1 MTIYI
6 YGSESFKSEI
16 NAVLRHSNIKFRLD
30 DKGEVKEL
38 KTLEELKAAI
48 EENPNNIYLIDDSKI
63 IKKNILTDK
72 IKFLKPK
79 DGIEQEYLLDH
90 GIGDVSVDSIDE
102 LSKHIIRRLD
112 SIVEKEDDIEDIQ
125 DSIIEIV
132 EGAYEED
139 SDEKTS
145 EDYIVEQIEEI
156 NTTNDDNDKSIK
168 EEEVEEVTL
177 DDELS
182 ALLSSSKDDD
192 DSFFEEENE
201 YSNMSDEDAL
211 ADILN
216 QVEEVEIP
224 ESRVKKE
231 VEDESEFEP
240 SSNLDD
246 LLVQLEESHNEQV
259 DSNLEENIENRSS
272 EDLEDL
278 QDVLNQIEETSIPEQ
293 KEEDNTVDPLMDLS
307 FDDNLDN
314 IKNNEK
320 SIEVK
325 EVPNTQGENMSDDFS
340 EFDTLSE
347 NDILAALNSVDN
359 VTVTKEDK
367 SQENITQASNSS
379 NSVDVNSANTDD
391 IAKLITQLLNNKT
404 LEITI
409 KVKE

>member
-6 YGSESFKSEI
+6 YGSDSFKNEI
-16 NAVLRHSNIKFRLD
+16 NDVLRHSNIKFRLD
-30 DKGEVKEL
+30 DRGEIKEL
-38 KTLEELKAAI
+38 NTLNELKNAI

-63 IKKNILTDK
+63 IKKSILTDK

-90 GIGDVSVDSIDE
+90 GIGDVSVDSIEE

-112 SIVEKEDDIEDIQ
+112 SVLGKEENIEDIQ

-139 SDEKTS
+139 SNSNAS
-145 EDYIVEQIEEI
+145 EDLKIEQVYEINAEPEEFSSDEIEEHI
-156 NTTNDDNDKSIK
+156 
-168 EEEVEEVTL
+168 EL

-182 ALLSSSKDDD
+182 ALLASSKDDD
-192 DSFFEEENE
+192 PFFEEEGPQI
-201 YSNMSDEDAL
+201 SDEEAL

-216 QVEEVEIP
+216 QVEEIEIA
-224 ESRVKKE
+224 EKQDKE
-231 VEDESEFEP
+231 NQLKEENENFNP

-246 LLVQLEESHNEQV
+246 LLVQLEESHQGQILTSDEKTIDN
-259 DSNLEENIENRSS
+259 D
-272 EDLEDL
+272 DLSDL
-278 QDVLNQIEETSIPEQ
+278 QDVLDQIEESEITVDNKI
-293 KEEDNTVDPLMDLS
+293 EENEVDPLKDLS

-314 IKNNEK
+314 IINDEK
-320 SIEVK
+320 SIDEDF
-325 EVPNTQGENMSDDFS
+325 NISTQGEKMSDQFS

-347 NDILAALNSVDN
+347 NEILAALDGVENLTITKESEEKKENSV
-359 VTVTKEDK
+359 V
-367 SQENITQASNSS
+367 ASNNS
-379 NSVDVNSANTDD
+379 NNLSVDSANADE

-409 KVKE
+409 KVKD

>member
-293 KEEDNTVDPLMDLS
+293 KEADNTVDPFMDLS

-367 SQENITQASNSS
+367 SQENITQAGNSS

>member
-79 DGIEQEYLLDH
+79 DGIDQDYLLDH

-139 SDEKTS
+139 SENKTS
-145 EDYIVEQIEEI
+145 DDYIVEEI
-156 NTTNDDNDKSIK
+156 DDVSTDK
-168 EEEVEEVTL
+168 EEEIEEVTL

-182 ALLSSSKDDD
+182 ALLSSSKDED

-201 YSNMSDEDAL
+201 YSHMSDEDAL

-231 VEDESEFEP
+231 AEDESEFEP

-246 LLVQLEESHNEQV
+246 LLVQLEESHNEQL
-259 DSNLEENIENRSS
+259 DSTFEENSETRSS

-278 QDVLNQIEETSIPEQ
+278 QDVLNQIEETSISEI
-293 KEEDNTVDPLMDLS
+293 KEEENTVDPLMDLS

-314 IKNNEK
+314 IENNEK
-320 SIEVK
+320 SIELK

-347 NDILAALNSVDN
+347 NDILAALNNVDN

-367 SQENITQASNSS
+367 LQENIAQASSSS
-379 NSVDVNSANTDD
+379 NSLDVNSANTDD

>member
-72 IKFLKPK
+72 IRFLKPK
-79 DGIEQEYLLDH
+79 DGIDQDYLLDH

-139 SDEKTS
+139 SENKTS
-145 EDYIVEQIEEI
+145 DDYIVEEI
-156 NTTNDDNDKSIK
+156 DDVSTDK
-168 EEEVEEVTL
+168 EEEIEEVTL

-182 ALLSSSKDDD
+182 ALLSSSKDED

-201 YSNMSDEDAL
+201 YSHMSDEDAL

-231 VEDESEFEP
+231 AEDESEFEP

-246 LLVQLEESHNEQV
+246 LLVQLEESHNEQL
-259 DSNLEENIENRSS
+259 DSTFEENSETRSS

-278 QDVLNQIEETSIPEQ
+278 QDVLNQIEETSISEI
-293 KEEDNTVDPLMDLS
+293 KEEENTVDPLMDLS

-314 IKNNEK
+314 IENNEK
-320 SIEVK
+320 SIELK

-347 NDILAALNSVDN
+347 NDILAALNNVDN

-367 SQENITQASNSS
+367 LQENIAQASSSS
-379 NSVDVNSANTDD
+379 NSLDVNSANTDD

>member
-1 MTIYI
+1 LTIYI

-79 DGIEQEYLLDH
+79 DGIDQDYLLDH

-112 SIVEKEDDIEDIQ
+112 SIIDKEDDIEDIQ

-139 SDEKTS
+139 SENKTS
-145 EDYIVEQIEEI
+145 DDYIVEEIEDVSTE
-156 NTTNDDNDKSIK
+156 NK
-168 EEEVEEVTL
+168 EEVEEVTL

-182 ALLSSSKDDD
+182 ALLSSSKDED

-224 ESRVKKE
+224 ESQAKEE
-231 VEDESEFEP
+231 VEEENEFEP

-246 LLVQLEESHNEQV
+246 LLVQLEESHNEQL
-259 DSNLEENIENRSS
+259 DSTFEENSETRSS

-278 QDVLNQIEETSIPEQ
+278 QDVLNQIEETSISEI
-293 KEEDNTVDPLMDLS
+293 KEEENTVDPLMDLS

-314 IKNNEK
+314 IENNEM

-347 NDILAALNSVDN
+347 NDILAALNNVDN

-379 NSVDVNSANTDD
+379 NAVDVNSANTDD

>member
-79 DGIEQEYLLDH
+79 DGIDQDYLLDH

-139 SDEKTS
+139 SENKTS
-145 EDYIVEQIEEI
+145 DDYIVEEI
-156 NTTNDDNDKSIK
+156 DDVSADK
-168 EEEVEEVTL
+168 EEEIEEVTL

-182 ALLSSSKDDD
+182 ALLSSSKDED

-201 YSNMSDEDAL
+201 YSHMSDEDAL

-231 VEDESEFEP
+231 AEDESEFEP

-246 LLVQLEESHNEQV
+246 LLVQLEESHNEQL
-259 DSNLEENIENRSS
+259 DSTFEENSETRSS

-278 QDVLNQIEETSIPEQ
+278 QDVLNQIEETSISEI
-293 KEEDNTVDPLMDLS
+293 KEEENTVDPLMDLS

-314 IKNNEK
+314 IENNEK
-320 SIEVK
+320 SIELK

-347 NDILAALNSVDN
+347 NDILAALNNVDN

-367 SQENITQASNSS
+367 LQENIAQASSSS
-379 NSVDVNSANTDD
+379 NSLDVNSANTDD

>member
-293 KEEDNTVDPLMDLS
+293 KEADNTVDPFMDLS

>member
-63 IKKNILTDK
+63 IKKNILTEK

-112 SIVEKEDDIEDIQ
+112 SIIEKEDDIEDIQ

-139 SDEKTS
+139 SENKTS
-145 EDYIVEQIEEI
+145 DDYIVEEIEDVSTE
-156 NTTNDDNDKSIK
+156 NK
-168 EEEVEEVTL
+168 EEVEEVTL

-192 DSFFEEENE
+192 ESFFEEENE

-259 DSNLEENIENRSS
+259 DSSLEENSETRSS

-278 QDVLNQIEETSIPEQ
+278 QDVLNQIEETSISEI
-293 KEEDNTVDPLMDLS
+293 KEEENIVDPLMDLS

-314 IKNNEK
+314 IENNEK
-320 SIEVK
+320 SIELK

-367 SQENITQASNSS
+367 SQENIAQASNSS

>member
-79 DGIEQEYLLDH
+79 DGIDQDYLLDH

-139 SDEKTS
+139 SENKTS
-145 EDYIVEQIEEI
+145 DDYIVEEI
-156 NTTNDDNDKSIK
+156 DDVSTDK
-168 EEEVEEVTL
+168 EEEIEEVTL

-182 ALLSSSKDDD
+182 ALLSSSKDED

-201 YSNMSDEDAL
+201 YSHMSDEDAL

-224 ESRVKKE
+224 ESMAKKE
-231 VEDESEFEP
+231 AEEESEFEP

-246 LLVQLEESHNEQV
+246 LLVQLEESHNEQL
-259 DSNLEENIENRSS
+259 DSSLEEDTESRSS

-278 QDVLNQIEETSIPEQ
+278 QNVLNQIEETSIPEQ
-293 KEEDNTVDPLMDLS
+293 KEEDNTIDPLMDLS

-314 IKNNEK
+314 IENNEK
-320 SIEVK
+320 SIEIK

-347 NDILAALNSVDN
+347 NDILAALNNVDN

-379 NSVDVNSANTDD
+379 NAVDVNSANTDD